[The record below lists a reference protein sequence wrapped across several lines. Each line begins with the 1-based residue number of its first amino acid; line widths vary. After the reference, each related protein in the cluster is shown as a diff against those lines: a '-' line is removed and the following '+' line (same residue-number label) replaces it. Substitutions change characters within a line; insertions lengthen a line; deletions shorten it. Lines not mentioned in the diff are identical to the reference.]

1 MKTKTNITNSK
12 ATTAKTER
20 LGSESDRQLLP
31 GSSGNRDSRTYTVR
45 DTRTADRPVIDWNK
59 RNQNRNLPTRQ
70 LLDLMQAEAPD
81 LYAIAQIVGK
91 WVWVQFP
98 DRQAPEV
105 TAVLAQ
111 LGFHWNNKR
120 QVWQHPCGPV
130 TVDASP
136 DDPREKY
143 GSQPARDLQPA

>member
-12 ATTAKTER
+12 ATTAKTEG
-20 LGSESDRQLLP
+20 LGSESDRQFLP
-31 GSSGNRDSRTYTVR
+31 GSSANS
-45 DTRTADRPVIDWNK
+45 RTADRPVIDWNK

-70 LLDLMQAEAPD
+70 LLDLMQATAPA

-136 DDPREKY
+136 DDPRTKY
-143 GSQPARDLQPA
+143 GAEPARNLQPA